1 MTRILLTVCVSL
13 CATRKYPHVNILR
26 WFAKSCVLPLALSF
40 SPDIDT
46 ICYTTLEI
54 DSNNSCRKKL
64 IWIQL
69 DQLKLLDFDSQSN
82 TSSWKL
88 PFKSSVSYPCF
99 WPQNSFFT
107 SQQVSWSLRILKTLS
122 VDAVL
127 LRNDAMMPGEFGP
140 RLSDHAITDDHNT
153 SITLYQRIKKHSS
166 GWLSATEQ
174 CCTTVWK
181 YVRKH
186 YLFKNA
192 KFPRT
197 KLEENCEHRGANH
210 VQIKDKFTSIFF
222 RQIEAIGVYY
232 PSNIRKARE
241 TELFTNSL
249 WGFHKKKIVGL

>member
-1 MTRILLTVCVSL
+1 MFPSLSISDHFTFDFRLHQFSKTNLTQASLRYTSDQRETSFEIQILPTLKFILHIPISLLSLKNWEAVTRILLTVCVSL

-26 WFAKSCVLPLALSF
+26 WFAKSFVLPLALSF

-46 ICYTTLEI
+46 ICHTTLEI
-54 DSNNSCRKKL
+54 DSNNSCWKKL

-127 LRNDAMMPGEFGP
+127 LRNDAMMYWDAW
-140 RLSDHAITDDHNT
+140 RIWASSVRSRDHRR
-153 SITLYQRIKKHSS
+153 S
-166 GWLSATEQ
+166 
-174 CCTTVWK
+174 
-181 YVRKH
+181 
-186 YLFKNA
+186 
-192 KFPRT
+192 
-197 KLEENCEHRGANH
+197 
-210 VQIKDKFTSIFF
+210 
-222 RQIEAIGVYY
+222 
-232 PSNIRKARE
+232 
-241 TELFTNSL
+241 
-249 WGFHKKKIVGL
+249 

>member
-1 MTRILLTVCVSL
+1 MQC
-13 CATRKYPHVNILR
+13 C
-26 WFAKSCVLPLALSF
+26 FAMMQWCIV
-40 SPDIDT
+40 
-46 ICYTTLEI
+46 
-54 DSNNSCRKKL
+54 
-64 IWIQL
+64 
-69 DQLKLLDFDSQSN
+69 
-82 TSSWKL
+82 
-88 PFKSSVSYPCF
+88 
-99 WPQNSFFT
+99 
-107 SQQVSWSLRILKTLS
+107 
-122 VDAVL
+122 
-127 LRNDAMMPGEFGP
+127 MPGEFGP
-140 RLSDHAITDDHNT
+140 RLSDHEITDDHNT

-210 VQIKDKFTSIFF
+210 VQIKDKFTSIFS

-249 WGFHKKKIVGL
+249 WGFHKKKNCGAFNTKQWDHELIRRNRRKLISGNYLLGV

>member
-1 MTRILLTVCVSL
+1 MQC
-13 CATRKYPHVNILR
+13 
-26 WFAKSCVLPLALSF
+26 
-40 SPDIDT
+40 
-46 ICYTTLEI
+46 
-54 DSNNSCRKKL
+54 
-64 IWIQL
+64 
-69 DQLKLLDFDSQSN
+69 
-82 TSSWKL
+82 
-88 PFKSSVSYPCF
+88 CF
-99 WPQNSFFT
+99 
-107 SQQVSWSLRILKTLS
+107 
-122 VDAVL
+122 
-127 LRNDAMMPGEFGP
+127 AMMQWCIIELGP
-140 RLSDHAITDDHNT
+140 RLSDHEITDDHNT

-249 WGFHKKKIVGL
+249 WGFHKKKKLWAFNTKQWDHELIRRNRRKLISGNYLLGV

>member
-26 WFAKSCVLPLALSF
+26 WFAKSFVLPLALSF

-54 DSNNSCRKKL
+54 DSTNSCRKKL

-107 SQQVSWSLRILKTLS
+107 SQQVSWSLRILKTLHLVRVRRCS
-122 VDAVL
+122 VASQWCNDVL
-127 LRNDAMMPGEFGP
+127 LCLENLGLVCQITRSQTIIISHSPYTKESKALIRMTECNRKMLYNCAKICLQT
-140 RLSDHAITDDHNT
+140 LSVQKCKVSENET
-153 SITLYQRIKKHSS
+153 R
-166 GWLSATEQ
+166 G
-174 CCTTVWK
+174 
-181 YVRKH
+181 
-186 YLFKNA
+186 
-192 KFPRT
+192 
-197 KLEENCEHRGANH
+197 KLWASRSKSCPN
-210 VQIKDKFTSIFF
+210 
-222 RQIEAIGVYY
+222 
-232 PSNIRKARE
+232 
-241 TELFTNSL
+241 
-249 WGFHKKKIVGL
+249 

>member
-1 MTRILLTVCVSL
+1 MTQASLRYTSDQRETSFEIQILPTLKFTLHIPISLLSLKNWEAVTRILLTVCVSL

-26 WFAKSCVLPLALSF
+26 WFAKSCLLPLALSF

-54 DSNNSCRKKL
+54 DSTNSCKKKL

-127 LRNDAMMPGEFGP
+127 LRNDAMMYCDAW
-140 RLSDHAITDDHNT
+140 RIWASSVRSRDHRR
-153 SITLYQRIKKHSS
+153 S
-166 GWLSATEQ
+166 
-174 CCTTVWK
+174 
-181 YVRKH
+181 
-186 YLFKNA
+186 
-192 KFPRT
+192 
-197 KLEENCEHRGANH
+197 
-210 VQIKDKFTSIFF
+210 
-222 RQIEAIGVYY
+222 
-232 PSNIRKARE
+232 
-241 TELFTNSL
+241 
-249 WGFHKKKIVGL
+249 